1 MTRKEDLLRE
11 DIKQA
16 RAELA
21 DTVEALVAKTDVKRR
36 AAAKVGDLRTRTVQ
50 RVKRDPVPLAVGA
63 ALGIGAVGALVR
75 GLTA

>member
-21 DTVEALVAKTDVKRR
+21 STVEALVAKTDVKGR
-36 AAAKVGDLRTRTVQ
+36 ASAKVSDLRTRAVA
-50 RVKRDPVPLAVGA
+50 RVKRDPVPIAVGA
-63 ALGIGAVGALVR
+63 ALGAGAIGALVR